1 MNKKLW
7 INVVM
12 AMLVAGLFLT
22 VSCAK
27 KTVVSDATTIEDQ
40 AAMTEAEA
48 AAAAAAEAEAR
59 KKAEAERI
67 RQQEL
72 EAQQA
77 SEAAVEQARK
87 QAAKTRFLHQNIH
100 FAFDSSALS
109 SEAKELL
116 KKKAQWLKEN
126 PNVSVTIQGHCDER
140 GTTEYNLALGERR
153 ASAVEKYL
161 QDLGIGGFRLDT
173 VSFGEERPLDPG
185 QTEAAYA
192 KNRRAQF
199 VLK

>member
-1 MNKKLW
+1 MNKRLW

-12 AMLVAGLFLT
+12 AVLVAGLFLT
-22 VSCAK
+22 ASCAK
-27 KTVVSDATTIEDQ
+27 KTVVSDASTIEDQ
-40 AAMTEAEA
+40 AGAEAEA
-48 AAAAAAEAEAR
+48 EAAAEAEAQR
-59 KKAEAERI
+59 KAEAERI

-77 SEAAVEQARK
+77 SEQALEQARE
-87 QAAKTRFLHQNIH
+87 QAAKTRFLHKNIH

-109 SEAKELL
+109 SEAKDLL
-116 KKKAQWLKEN
+116 KEKAQWLKQN
-126 PNVSVTIQGHCDER
+126 TNVSVTIEGHCDER
-140 GTTEYNLALGERR
+140 GTIEYNLALGERR
-153 ASAVEKYL
+153 ANAVKNYL
-161 QDLGIGGFRLDT
+161 QDLGIGAFRLDT
-173 VSFGEERPLDPG
+173 VSYGEERPLDPG

>member
-1 MNKKLW
+1 MNRKLW

-22 VSCAK
+22 ASCAK

-48 AAAAAAEAEAR
+48 EAAAEAEAR

-72 EAQQA
+72 EEQKASQA
-77 SEAAVEQARK
+77 ALEQARQ

-126 PNVSVTIQGHCDER
+126 PNVTVTIEGHCDER

-153 ASAVEKYL
+153 ASAVQSYL

>member
-12 AMLVAGLFLT
+12 AILVAGLFLT

-27 KTVVSDATTIEDQ
+27 KTVVSDATTIEDH
-40 AAMTEAEA
+40 AGAEDQ
-48 AAAAAAEAEAR
+48 AAAEAEAQR
-59 KKAEAERI
+59 KAEAERI

-72 EAQQA
+72 EAG
-77 SEAAVEQARK
+77 AAGEKAIEQARQ

-100 FAFDSSALS
+100 FAFDSSELS
-109 SEAKELL
+109 SEAKDLVKE
-116 KKKAQWLKEN
+116 KAQWLKQN
-126 PNVSVTIQGHCDER
+126 QNVSVTIEGHCDER

-153 ASAVEKYL
+153 ANAVKNYL
-161 QDLGIGGFRLDT
+161 RDLGIGAFRLDT

>member
-12 AMLVAGLFLT
+12 AVFVAGLFLT
-22 VSCAK
+22 ASCAK
-27 KTVVSDATTIEDQ
+27 KTVVSDASTIEDQ
-40 AAMTEAEA
+40 AGAEA
-48 AAAAAAEAEAR
+48 AAQAAAEAEAQR
-59 KKAEAERI
+59 KAEAERI

-72 EAQQA
+72 EAQKTSEQA
-77 SEAAVEQARK
+77 LEQARQ
-87 QAAKTRFLHQNIH
+87 QAAKIRFLHKNIH
-100 FAFDSSALS
+100 FAFDSSELS
-109 SEAKELL
+109 SEAKDLL
-116 KKKAQWLKEN
+116 KQKAQWLKQN

-140 GTTEYNLALGERR
+140 GTIEYNLALGERR
-153 ASAVEKYL
+153 ANAVENYL
-161 QDLGIGGFRLDT
+161 QDLGIGAFRLDT
-173 VSFGEERPLDPG
+173 VSYGEERPLDPG

>member
-12 AMLVAGLFLT
+12 AVFVAGLFLT
-22 VSCAK
+22 ASCAK
-27 KTVVSDATTIEDQ
+27 KTVVSDASTIEDQ
-40 AAMTEAEA
+40 AGAEA
-48 AAAAAAEAEAR
+48 AAEAAAEAEAQR
-59 KKAEAERI
+59 KAEAERI

-72 EAQQA
+72 EAQKTSEQA
-77 SEAAVEQARK
+77 LEQARQ
-87 QAAKTRFLHQNIH
+87 QAAKTRFLHKNIH

-109 SEAKELL
+109 SEAKDLL
-116 KKKAQWLKEN
+116 KQKAQWLKQN

-140 GTTEYNLALGERR
+140 GTIEYNLALGERR
-153 ASAVEKYL
+153 ANAVKNYL
-161 QDLGIGGFRLDT
+161 QDLGIGAFRLDT
-173 VSFGEERPLDPG
+173 VSYGEERPLDPG

>member
-48 AAAAAAEAEAR
+48 AAEAEAR

-77 SEAAVEQARK
+77 SEAALEQARQ

-100 FAFDSSALS
+100 FAFDSAALS

-116 KKKAQWLKEN
+116 KKKAQWLKQN
-126 PNVSVTIQGHCDER
+126 ANVSVTIEGHCDER

>member
-12 AMLVAGLFLT
+12 AILVAGLFLT

-27 KTVVSDATTIEDQ
+27 KTVVSDASTIEDQ
-40 AAMTEAEA
+40 AQAEA
-48 AAAAAAEAEAR
+48 QAAAEAEAQR
-59 KKAEAERI
+59 KAEAERI

-72 EAQQA
+72 EAQA
-77 SEAAVEQARK
+77 AGEKAVEQARQ

-100 FAFDSSALS
+100 FAFDSAELS
-109 SEAKELL
+109 SEAKELV
-116 KKKAQWLKEN
+116 KEKAQWLKQN
-126 PNVSVTIQGHCDER
+126 QKVSVTIEGHCDER

-153 ASAVEKYL
+153 ANAVQNYL

-173 VSFGEERPLDPG
+173 VSYGEERPLDPG

>member
-1 MNKKLW
+1 MNRKVW
-7 INVVM
+7 INLVM

-40 AAMTEAEA
+40 ATTTEAE
-48 AAAAAAEAEAR
+48 AAAEAEAR

-72 EAQQA
+72 EAQKA
-77 SEAAVEQARK
+77 SEAALEQARA

-109 SEAKELL
+109 AEAKELL

-126 PNVSVTIQGHCDER
+126 PTVTVTIEGHCDER

-153 ASAVEKYL
+153 ASAVQSYL
-161 QDLGIGGFRLDT
+161 RDLGIGGFRMDI

>member
-1 MNKKLW
+1 MMNRKLW

-40 AAMTEAEA
+40 AAKTAAE
-48 AAAAAAEAEAR
+48 AAAEAEAR
-59 KKAEAERI
+59 KKTEAERI

-72 EAQQA
+72 EAQKS
-77 SEAAVEQARK
+77 SEAALEQARK

-100 FAFDSSALS
+100 FAFDSAALS

-116 KKKAQWLKEN
+116 KQKAQWLKQN
-126 PNVSVTIQGHCDER
+126 ANVTVTIEGHCDER

-153 ASAVEKYL
+153 ASAVKNYM

-173 VSFGEERPLDPG
+173 VSYGEERPLDPG
-185 QTEAAYA
+185 KTEAAYA